1 MTALF
6 HKFMLRNRFAVMRIR
21 LLRRARADTSDDGSD
36 LVANGCAM
44 PELDIDLER
53 VISDP
58 AYRRAVLD
66 YLKHE
71 AAAKT
76 DSAAMPAPVAE
87 AAAVQEPR
95 AK

>member
-1 MTALF
+1 
-6 HKFMLRNRFAVMRIR
+6 
-21 LLRRARADTSDDGSD
+21 
-36 LVANGCAM
+36 M

-66 YLKHE
+66 YLKNEGGAKTE
-71 AAAKT
+71 AAA
-76 DSAAMPAPVAE
+76 SPAPVAE
-87 AAAVQEPR
+87 PAAEQAP

>member
-1 MTALF
+1 
-6 HKFMLRNRFAVMRIR
+6 
-21 LLRRARADTSDDGSD
+21 
-36 LVANGCAM
+36 M

-66 YLKHE
+66 YLKNE
-71 AAAKT
+71 AGAKAESAAAP
-76 DSAAMPAPVAE
+76 SPVAE
-87 AAAVQEPR
+87 PAAEEEAP

>member
-1 MTALF
+1 
-6 HKFMLRNRFAVMRIR
+6 
-21 LLRRARADTSDDGSD
+21 
-36 LVANGCAM
+36 M

-66 YLKHE
+66 YLKNE
-71 AAAKT
+71 AGAKAES
-76 DSAAMPAPVAE
+76 SAPLAPIASPATTRETP
-87 AAAVQEPR
+87 